1 MKPDPSFRQPT
12 RGEQEVENEAARLF
26 ELVEEALSAVSTRS
40 TSEVDS
46 LGGIA
51 DRIERASRDLSAA
64 LRELTRGES
73 LTEDTAG

>member
-1 MKPDPSFRQPT
+1 MKPDPLFHRPS

-40 TSEVDS
+40 TTEVDS

-73 LTEDTAG
+73 VTENTAG